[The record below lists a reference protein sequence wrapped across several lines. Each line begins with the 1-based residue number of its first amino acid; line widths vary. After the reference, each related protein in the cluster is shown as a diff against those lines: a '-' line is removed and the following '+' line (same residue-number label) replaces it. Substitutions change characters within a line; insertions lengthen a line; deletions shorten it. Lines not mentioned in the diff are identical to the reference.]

1 MKITLYHGSTLSIE
15 HPLAKVGRADL
26 DFGNVCSISNSLIHS
41 YILIRVFHWIQWTE
55 KEVINERTSTLEK
68 NKSYHPIIIGPI
80 GDKPERALNLF
91 YETNVCAMLHDSR
104 YGLHLMS
111 DTYIINDVL
120 RELQD
125 KQ

>member
-1 MKITLYHGSTLSIE
+1 MREQVLWRKISRIVLLLSARLE
-15 HPLAKVGRADL
+15 
-26 DFGNVCSISNSLIHS
+26 IS
-41 YILIRVFHWIQWTE
+41 
-55 KEVINERTSTLEK
+55 
-68 NKSYHPIIIGPI
+68 
-80 GDKPERALNLF
+80 PERALNLF
-91 YETNVCAMLHDSR
+91 YETNVSAMLHDSR

>member
-15 HPLAKVGRADL
+15 HPLANVGRADL

-80 GDKPERALNLF
+80 GDKPG
-91 YETNVCAMLHDSR
+91 TSIK
-104 YGLHLMS
+104 S
-111 DTYIINDVL
+111 VL
-120 RELQD
+120 
-125 KQ
+125 